1 MESIEKKDIHAL
13 IDFGSNTVNLVVY
26 RISGSE
32 FEKLYKSKRFLGI
45 IGYVEHGVLS
55 GEGIEKSVE
64 ILKKFK
70 TLALTFTENID
81 CFATASLREIQ
92 NTAEAVEA
100 IERETG
106 INITVF
112 SAEQETYYDYVGAI
126 HALPLQDM
134 VVADVGGG
142 SIQVLS
148 VVDRK
153 LKYFFS
159 IQTGVLK
166 LYLDFMKSN
175 IPETKE
181 KTQIKDMIR
190 DCIHSAG
197 WSADIRHD
205 DLCVI
210 GGSAKAIAKLHRD
223 IYSVDKID
231 KDYCFDA
238 GDLQTLIDYF
248 TAMDGERFEHIKRR
262 FPERAETLL
271 AGLLVF
277 HEIAQNVGAKKIY
290 LSKYG
295 VREGYLIHHILKYG
309 EI

>member
-1 MESIEKKDIHAL
+1 LEGIQAFAGKTCESVIKHMESIEKKDIHAL

-81 CFATASLREIQ
+81 CFAKESIREIQ

-190 DCIHSAG
+190 D
-197 WSADIRHD
+197 
-205 DLCVI
+205 
-210 GGSAKAIAKLHRD
+210 
-223 IYSVDKID
+223 
-231 KDYCFDA
+231 
-238 GDLQTLIDYF
+238 
-248 TAMDGERFEHIKRR
+248 
-262 FPERAETLL
+262 
-271 AGLLVF
+271 
-277 HEIAQNVGAKKIY
+277 
-290 LSKYG
+290 
-295 VREGYLIHHILKYG
+295 
-309 EI
+309 